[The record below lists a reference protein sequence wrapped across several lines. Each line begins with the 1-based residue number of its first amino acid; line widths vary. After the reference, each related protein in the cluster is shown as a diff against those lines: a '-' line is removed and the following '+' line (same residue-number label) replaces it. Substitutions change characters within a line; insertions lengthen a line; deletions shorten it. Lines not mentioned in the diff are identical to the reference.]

1 MRTQTFTAII
11 VGLMELESIHLCGV
25 SPLLL
30 PYTEEIKMAKAATSK
45 RQKKSRTKSLKA
57 HEPFTSKELKNAQ
70 LVIET
75 LLDCIRTGDI
85 ESFREVLTAHLMTV
99 NKTKVAQKAGIGRR
113 TLYDLMDPKREFNPE
128 LSTISAIIQSLA
140 A

>member
-1 MRTQTFTAII
+1 
-11 VGLMELESIHLCGV
+11 
-25 SPLLL
+25 
-30 PYTEEIKMAKAATSK
+30 MAKAVTSK
-45 RQKKSRTKSLKA
+45 KQKKSGTKFLRG
-57 HEPFTSKELKNAQ
+57 HEPFTSKELKNAK

-99 NKTKVAQKAGIGRR
+99 NKSKIAQKAGIGRR

>member
-1 MRTQTFTAII
+1 
-11 VGLMELESIHLCGV
+11 
-25 SPLLL
+25 
-30 PYTEEIKMAKAATSK
+30 MAKVATSK
-45 RQKKSRTKSLKA
+45 KQKKSGTKSLKV
-57 HEPFTSKELKNAQ
+57 HEPFTSKELKDPK

-85 ESFREVLTAHLMTV
+85 ESFREVLTAHMLTV
-99 NKTKVAQKAGIGRR
+99 NKSKMAKRTGLGRR
-113 TLYDLMDPKREFNPE
+113 TLYDLMDPRREFNPE

>member
-1 MRTQTFTAII
+1 
-11 VGLMELESIHLCGV
+11 
-25 SPLLL
+25 
-30 PYTEEIKMAKAATSK
+30 MAKAVISK
-45 RQKKSRTKSLKA
+45 KQKKSGTKSLKA
-57 HEPFTSKELKNAQ
+57 HEPFTSKELKNSK
-70 LVIET
+70 LVIDT
-75 LLDCIRTGDI
+75 LLECIRSGDI

-99 NKTKVAQKAGIGRR
+99 NKSKIAQKAGIGRR

>member
-1 MRTQTFTAII
+1 
-11 VGLMELESIHLCGV
+11 
-25 SPLLL
+25 
-30 PYTEEIKMAKAATSK
+30 MAKVATSK
-45 RQKKSRTKSLKA
+45 KQKKSGTKSLKA
-57 HEPFTSKELKNAQ
+57 HEPFTSKELKDPK

-85 ESFREVLTAHLMTV
+85 ESFREVLTAHLLTV
-99 NKTKVAQKAGIGRR
+99 NKSKMAQKTGLGRR
-113 TLYDLMDPKREFNPE
+113 TLYDLMDPKREFNPK

>member
-1 MRTQTFTAII
+1 
-11 VGLMELESIHLCGV
+11 MELVCILLCGAMPLW
-25 SPLLL
+25 SPF
-30 PYTEEIKMAKAATSK
+30 TDEIKMAKAVTSK
-45 RQKKSRTKSLKA
+45 KQKKSGTKSLKA
-57 HEPFTSKELKNAQ
+57 HEPFTSKELKNSK
-70 LVIET
+70 LVIDT
-75 LLDCIRTGDI
+75 LLECIRSGDI

-99 NKTKVAQKAGIGRR
+99 NKSKIARKAGIGRR

>member
-1 MRTQTFTAII
+1 
-11 VGLMELESIHLCGV
+11 
-25 SPLLL
+25 
-30 PYTEEIKMAKAATSK
+30 MAKVVTSQK
-45 RQKKSRTKSLKA
+45 RKKSGTKSLRA
-57 HEPFTSKELKNAQ
+57 HEPFTSKELKDAK

-85 ESFREVLTAHLMTV
+85 ESFREVLTAHLMTL
-99 NKTKVAQKAGIGRR
+99 NKSKIAKKAGIGRR

>member
-1 MRTQTFTAII
+1 
-11 VGLMELESIHLCGV
+11 
-25 SPLLL
+25 
-30 PYTEEIKMAKAATSK
+30 MARVVTSK
-45 RQKKSRTKSLKA
+45 KQKKSETKFLKA
-57 HEPFTSKELKNAQ
+57 HEPFTSKELKNSK

-75 LLDCIRTGDI
+75 LLDCIRSGDI

-99 NKTKVAQKAGIGRR
+99 NKTKIAAKSGIGRR
-113 TLYDLMDPKREFNPE
+113 TLYDLMDPKKDFNPE

>member
-1 MRTQTFTAII
+1 
-11 VGLMELESIHLCGV
+11 
-25 SPLLL
+25 
-30 PYTEEIKMAKAATSK
+30 MAKAETSK
-45 RQKKSRTKSLKA
+45 KPKRSGTKSLKA
-57 HEPFTSKELKNAQ
+57 HEPFTSKELKDSK
-70 LVIET
+70 LVVET

-85 ESFREVLTAHLMTV
+85 ESFREVLTAHLLTV
-99 NKTKVAQKAGIGRR
+99 NKTKMAQKTGLGRR

>member
-1 MRTQTFTAII
+1 
-11 VGLMELESIHLCGV
+11 
-25 SPLLL
+25 
-30 PYTEEIKMAKAATSK
+30 MAKVETSK
-45 RQKKSRTKSLKA
+45 KRKKSGTKSLKA
-57 HEPFTSKELKNAQ
+57 HEPFTSKKLKDSR
-70 LVIET
+70 LVVET

-85 ESFREVLTAHLMTV
+85 ASFREVLTAHLMTV
-99 NKTKVAQKAGIGRR
+99 NKTKVAQKSGIGRR

>member
-1 MRTQTFTAII
+1 MR
-11 VGLMELESIHLCGV
+11 
-25 SPLLL
+25 
-30 PYTEEIKMAKAATSK
+30 
-45 RQKKSRTKSLKA
+45 A
-57 HEPFTSKELKNAQ
+57 HEPFSSKELKNAN
-70 LVIET
+70 LVVET
-75 LLDCIRTGDI
+75 LLECIRTGDI

-99 NKTKVAQKAGIGRR
+99 NKSKVAQKAGIGRR

>member
-1 MRTQTFTAII
+1 
-11 VGLMELESIHLCGV
+11 
-25 SPLLL
+25 
-30 PYTEEIKMAKAATSK
+30 MAKVATSK
-45 RQKKSRTKSLKA
+45 KQKKSGTKSLKA
-57 HEPFTSKELKNAQ
+57 HEPFTSKELKDPM

-85 ESFREVLTAHLMTV
+85 ESFREVLTAHLLTV
-99 NKTKVAQKAGIGRR
+99 NKSKMAQKTGLGRR